1 MQKFKMIL
9 GVWMWVVVLLWGCQN
24 KVKKSNLEM
33 IPVDMDRA
41 REVGVSDVFSEIEL
55 VPLETSEN
63 NLMGSVY
70 PMVYRNRY
78 FMRHNQPEAVSI
90 RRDIFCI
97 GSISKGEERMNTG
110 GSMEWRGILICRF
123 CT

>member
-41 REVGVSDVFSEIEL
+41 REVGVSDVF
-55 VPLETSEN
+55 
-63 NLMGSVY
+63 
-70 PMVYRNRY
+70 
-78 FMRHNQPEAVSI
+78 
-90 RRDIFCI
+90 
-97 GSISKGEERMNTG
+97 
-110 GSMEWRGILICRF
+110 
-123 CT
+123 

>member
-41 REVGVSDVFSEIEL
+41 REVGGVGCVF
-55 VPLETSEN
+55 
-63 NLMGSVY
+63 G
-70 PMVYRNRY
+70 NRVG
-78 FMRHNQPEAVSI
+78 A
-90 RRDIFCI
+90 I
-97 GSISKGEERMNTG
+97 GDFGE
-110 GSMEWRGILICRF
+110 
-123 CT
+123 

>member
-78 FMRHNQPEAVSI
+78 FMRHNQPEGVSCFDSSGHFLYRI
-90 RRDIFCI
+90 DQQGR
-97 GSISKGEERMNTG
+97 GENEY
-110 GSMEWRGILICRF
+110 RGINGMAGNP
-123 CT
+123 

>member
-41 REVGVSDVFSEIEL
+41 REGGVGCVF
-55 VPLETSEN
+55 
-63 NLMGSVY
+63 G
-70 PMVYRNRY
+70 NRVG
-78 FMRHNQPEAVSI
+78 A
-90 RRDIFCI
+90 I
-97 GSISKGEERMNTG
+97 GDFGE
-110 GSMEWRGILICRF
+110 
-123 CT
+123 

>member
-78 FMRHNQPEAVSI
+78 FMRHNQPEGVSCFDSSGHFLDRSARE
-90 RRDIFCI
+90 RR
-97 GSISKGEERMNTG
+97 E
-110 GSMEWRGILICRF
+110 
-123 CT
+123 

>member
-41 REVGVSDVFSEIEL
+41 REVGVSDVFSEIDSSGHFL
-55 VPLETSEN
+55 YRIDQQGRGEN
-63 NLMGSVY
+63 EY
-70 PMVYRNRY
+70 
-78 FMRHNQPEAVSI
+78 
-90 RRDIFCI
+90 
-97 GSISKGEERMNTG
+97 
-110 GSMEWRGILICRF
+110 RGINGMAGNPYLPVLYLN
-123 CT
+123 

>member
-55 VPLETSEN
+55 VPLETSDGEC
-63 NLMGSVY
+63 
-70 PMVYRNRY
+70 
-78 FMRHNQPEAVSI
+78 VS
-90 RRDIFCI
+90 DGVSEPVFYAA
-97 GSISKGEERMNTG
+97 
-110 GSMEWRGILICRF
+110 
-123 CT
+123 